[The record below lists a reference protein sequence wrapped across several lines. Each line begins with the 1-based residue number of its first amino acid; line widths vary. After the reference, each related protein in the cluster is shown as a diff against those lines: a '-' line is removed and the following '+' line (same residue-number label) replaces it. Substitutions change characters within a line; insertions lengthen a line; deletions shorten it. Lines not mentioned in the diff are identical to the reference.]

1 MHYLNQ
7 ATITLAAFGALA
19 AGMAVAQDR
28 MARPPEAEATIYR
41 DLGYN
46 GPAVAISSSN
56 PNMGLAWPVN
66 AIRVRSGIWQLC
78 EQTNYR
84 GRCRMY
90 NTDTPMLGSIRR
102 GVPVQSIRLLGGD
115 GGGGNPG
122 LERANDQV
130 IRGNFAEFHTQPA
143 DNGYRVL
150 SCARGSATAS
160 CAARTADDYCRSIGW
175 NGSAREHQETVNG
188 RVYLADTLC
197 VRSGY

>member
-1 MHYLNQ
+1 MPLAKTSLI
-7 ATITLAAFGALA
+7 ATALVA
-19 AGMAVAQDR
+19 VLGTGLVVAQDR

-102 GVPVQSIRLLGGD
+102 GVPVQSIRLLGG
-115 GGGGNPG
+115 GGGTPG
-122 LERANDQV
+122 LEQANDQV
-130 IRGNFAEFHTQPA
+130 TRGNFAEFHTQPA
-143 DNGYRVL
+143 NAGYRIL
-150 SCARGSATAS
+150 SCQRGNATAA
-160 CAARTADDYCRSIGW
+160 CASRTADDYCRSIGW

-188 RVYLADTLC
+188 RVYLADVLC
-197 VRSGY
+197 VRSNY